1 MGFFQTLTTW
11 VCTTVDLGS
20 LCTGYQQ
27 PILHPSFPAIDF
39 RPPTHAPALPLP
51 PSQRE
56 FFCNTPT
63 DRRCWLYGPA
73 GWDFFGIETDY
84 EQRWPRGVLREYW
97 LNVTYTTISP
107 DGVERIGQ
115 VVNGTYPGPLLEANW
130 GDTLSEL
137 YTASGTA
144 ANGTTLHW
152 HGIRQYRSS
161 ESDGVNGVTQCPIA
175 PRQNY
180 TYEFKA
186 MQYGHTW
193 YHSHYSLQYPDG
205 LYGPLVIHGP
215 TSANWDID
223 LGVLQISDWI
233 HLNAFVVFSVRIY
246 PCLGTDLSPS
256 SSCTGPGSRFTAV
269 FKRGKKY
276 LLRLVNTSADMQFR
290 FSIDN
295 HLLEVIQ
302 ADFVPIIPFF
312 TPNISIGIGQRYTI
326 VVHALPN
333 STFPFPP
340 APADNNFWI
349 RTIPLKRCGSLIAG
363 LWPTYGIL
371 RYSDSPST
379 NPVSHPY
386 NETYYTTATLP
397 ECLDID
403 RSLLTPVV
411 PWEIGAPADT
421 QEYTVART
429 NYTPASSGPHGFNRW
444 EVGGT
449 PMWLDWADPAI
460 VNLENKTWNEE
471 YDVTVENGGSG
482 GWVYFIIQGMYIFPI
497 PDTHPGRRGVRVAH
511 PIHLHGHDFAILQQ
525 GPGEWDALDPKPN
538 LTLSNPAR
546 RDVALLDANGYLVI
560 AFRTDNPGVWLMHC
574 HIAWHASS
582 GLALQVVERQSEIQG
597 TIVREKQLTDTC
609 EMWKEFRDRVEVFQD
624 DSGI

>member
-20 LCTGYQQ
+20 FCTGFQQ

-51 PSQRE
+51 PNQHE

-63 DRRCWLYGPA
+63 DRRCWLEGPA
-73 GWDFFGIETDY
+73 GWDYFGIETDY
-84 EQRWPRGVLREYW
+84 EQRWPRGVLREVSSR
-97 LNVTYTTISP
+97 LSIFFIAKASS

-130 GDTLSEL
+130 GDTLRIHVTNYLTPEL
-137 YTASGTA
+137 SPSPVETA

-233 HLNAFVVFSVRIY
+233 HLNAFVVFSAGELGPSSTNSNATVINGHGIY

-256 SSCTGPGSRFTAV
+256 SSCTGPGSRYTAV
-269 FKRGKKY
+269 FQRGKKY

-295 HLLEVIQ
+295 HMLEVVQ
-302 ADFVPIIPFF
+302 ADFVPIVPFF

-326 VVHALPN
+326 VPH
-333 STFPFPP
+333 T
-340 APADNNFWI
+340 
-349 RTIPLKRCGSLIAG
+349 RSLAHI
-363 LWPTYGIL
+363 WVL
-371 RYSDSPST
+371 RYSYSPT
-379 NPVSHPY
+379 TDPVSHPY
-386 NETYYTTATLP
+386 NETYYTIPTLP

-429 NYTPASSGPHGFNRW
+429 TFNPPSSGPHGFNRW
-444 EVGGT
+444 EVGGA
-449 PMWLDWADPAI
+449 PMWLDWANPAI
-460 VNLENKTWNEE
+460 VNLDNTTWNDE

-482 GWVYFIIQGMYIFPI
+482 GWVYFIIQGIFK
-497 PDTHPGRRGVRVAH
+497 THPGRRGVRVAH

-546 RDVALLDANGYLVI
+546 RDVALLDAGGYLVI

-609 EMWKEFRDRVEVFQD
+609 QKWKDFRDRVVVFQD